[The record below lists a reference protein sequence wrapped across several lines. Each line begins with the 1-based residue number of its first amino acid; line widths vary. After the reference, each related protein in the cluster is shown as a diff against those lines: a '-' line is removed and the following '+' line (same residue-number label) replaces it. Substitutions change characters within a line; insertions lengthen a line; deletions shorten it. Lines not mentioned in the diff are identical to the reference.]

1 MSIRPIKAAETGPFV
16 SSDFLQ
22 AGGVK
27 KAVVPVRYC
36 TRREKE
42 RDGPDMRKAVPAI
55 IFFLLLLASS
65 TSAGAGELRL
75 ENDRFVIRYT
85 AGDDGLATDLLRAS
99 LPIRERVIADIGVGF
114 AEKTEIRLS
123 PTIEAFQEAQPGGTW
138 IPLWATG
145 VAYPQQNII
154 VLLSPRAIK
163 GSRTN
168 IVEVFAHEFSHIA
181 LGRALTG
188 VKVPVW
194 LNEGLAI
201 YEAREWTFS
210 RISVLTRASLTDR
223 LIPLAVLTLSF
234 PAEEESAAL
243 AYAES
248 FMFISFLINKVGR
261 EAFHRLIRD
270 YTRYGDLAGA
280 LRRGTEMNLAE
291 LEERW
296 LVYLKLRVS
305 WIPII
310 TSVTTLWFF
319 AALIFVYG
327 YARKKRQTNRRL
339 REMAAEEESEGWH

>member
-1 MSIRPIKAAETGPFV
+1 MI
-16 SSDFLQ
+16 
-22 AGGVK
+22 
-27 KAVVPVRYC
+27 
-36 TRREKE
+36 
-42 RDGPDMRKAVPAI
+42 KAVPAI
-55 IFFLLLLASS
+55 VFFLLLFAPVA
-65 TSAGAGELRL
+65 SAGTGELRL
-75 ENDRFVIRYT
+75 ENNRFVIRYI
-85 AGDDGLATDLLRAS
+85 AGDERLAAELMRDSLR
-99 LPIRERVIADIGVGF
+99 IRERVIADIGVDF

-123 PTIEAFQEAQPGGTW
+123 PTIEAFREAQPVGTW
-138 IPLWATG
+138 IPLWAAG
-145 VAYPQQNII
+145 VAYPEQNVI

-168 IVEVFAHEFSHIA
+168 VVDVFAHEFSHIA
-181 LGRALTG
+181 LGRALAG

-223 LIPLAVLTLSF
+223 LIPLPVLTLSF
-234 PAEEESAAL
+234 PAEEEPAEL

-261 EAFHRLIRD
+261 DAFHRLIRD

-280 LRRGTEMNLAE
+280 LRRGTGMNLAD

-310 TSVTTLWFF
+310 TSFSTIWFI
-319 AALIFVYG
+319 AAFIFVYG
-327 YARKKRQTNRRL
+327 YARKKRQANRRL
-339 REMAAEEESEGWH
+339 KEMEMEEELEDL

>member
-1 MSIRPIKAAETGPFV
+1 
-16 SSDFLQ
+16 
-22 AGGVK
+22 
-27 KAVVPVRYC
+27 
-36 TRREKE
+36 
-42 RDGPDMRKAVPAI
+42 MRKAVPAI
-55 IFFLLLLASS
+55 IIFFLLFVPVV
-65 TSAGAGELRL
+65 SAGTGDRRL
-75 ENDRFVIRYT
+75 ENDRFVVRYA
-85 AGDDGLATDLLRAS
+85 AGDDGLAAELIRES
-99 LPIRERVIADIGVGF
+99 PRIRERVIADIGMDF

-123 PTIEAFQEAQPGGTW
+123 PTIEAFREAQPGGTW
-138 IPLWATG
+138 VPLWAAG
-145 VAYPQQNII
+145 VAYPDQNVI

-163 GSRTN
+163 GSRMN
-168 IVEVFAHEFSHIA
+168 VVDVFAHEFSHIA
-181 LGRALTG
+181 LGRALAG

-223 LIPLAVLTLSF
+223 LIPLPVLTLSF
-234 PAEEESAAL
+234 PAEEEPAEL

-270 YTRYGDLAGA
+270 YARYGDLAGA
-280 LRRGTEMNLAE
+280 LRRGTGMNLAD

-310 TSVTTLWFF
+310 TSFSTIWFI

-327 YARKKRQTNRRL
+327 YMRKKRQANRRL
-339 REMAAEEESEGWH
+339 KEMEMEEESEAS

>member
-1 MSIRPIKAAETGPFV
+1 M
-16 SSDFLQ
+16 
-22 AGGVK
+22 K
-27 KAVVPVRYC
+27 KAI
-36 TRREKE
+36 
-42 RDGPDMRKAVPAI
+42 PAI
-55 IFFLLLLASS
+55 IFFLLLFVPL
-65 TSAGAGELRL
+65 TSAGTGELRL
-75 ENDRFVIRYT
+75 ENDRFVIRYA
-85 AGDDGLATDLLRAS
+85 AGDDGLAAELLRDA
-99 LPIRERVIADIGVGF
+99 LRIRERVIADIGVDF

-123 PTIEAFQEAQPGGTW
+123 PTIEAFREAQPGGTW
-138 IPLWATG
+138 IPLWAAG
-145 VAYPQQNII
+145 VAYPDQNVI

-168 IVEVFAHEFSHIA
+168 VVDVFAHEFSHIA
-181 LGRALTG
+181 LGRALVG

-223 LIPLAVLTLSF
+223 LIPLPVLTLSF
-234 PAEEESAAL
+234 PAEEEPAEL

-270 YTRYGDLAGA
+270 YIRYGDLTGA
-280 LRRGTEMNLAE
+280 LRRGTGMNLAD

-296 LVYLKLRVS
+296 LAYLKLRVS

-310 TSVTTLWFF
+310 TSVSAFWFV

-327 YARKKRQTNRRL
+327 YMRKKRQANRRL
-339 REMAAEEESEGWH
+339 KEMEMEEEFEDL

>member
-1 MSIRPIKAAETGPFV
+1 
-16 SSDFLQ
+16 
-22 AGGVK
+22 
-27 KAVVPVRYC
+27 
-36 TRREKE
+36 
-42 RDGPDMRKAVPAI
+42 MRKAVPAI
-55 IFFLLLLASS
+55 IFFLLMFVPL
-65 TSAGAGELRL
+65 AGAGTGEFRL
-75 ENDRFVIRYT
+75 ENNRFVICYT
-85 AGDDGLATDLLRAS
+85 AGDDGLAAELMRDSLR
-99 LPIRERVIADIGVGF
+99 IRERVIADIGVDF

-145 VAYPQQNII
+145 VAYPAQNVI
-154 VLLSPRAIK
+154 VLLSPRAVR
-163 GSRTN
+163 GSRMN
-168 IVEVFAHEFSHIA
+168 VVEVFAHEFSHVA

-234 PAEEESAAL
+234 PAEEEPAEL

-261 EAFHRLIRD
+261 EAFHLLIRD

-280 LRRGTEMNLAE
+280 LRRGTGMNLAD

-310 TSVTTLWFF
+310 TSVSTLWFV
-319 AALIFVYG
+319 AALIFAYG
-327 YARKKRQTNRRL
+327 YARKKRQANRRL
-339 REMAAEEESEGWH
+339 KEMEAEEESEEWHPNG

>member
-1 MSIRPIKAAETGPFV
+1 
-16 SSDFLQ
+16 
-22 AGGVK
+22 
-27 KAVVPVRYC
+27 
-36 TRREKE
+36 
-42 RDGPDMRKAVPAI
+42 MRKALSTIV
-55 IFFLLLLASS
+55 FFLLMFAPFAN
-65 TSAGAGELRL
+65 AGTGELRL

-85 AGDDGLATDLLRAS
+85 AGDDGLAAELLRDS
-99 LPIRERVIADIGVGF
+99 LQIRERVIADIGVDF

-123 PTIEAFQEAQPGGTW
+123 PTIEAFREAQPGGVR
-138 IPLWATG
+138 IPFWATG
-145 VAYPQQNII
+145 VAYPEHNVI

-163 GSRTN
+163 GSRMN
-168 IVEVFAHEFSHIA
+168 VVEVFAHEFSHIA
-181 LGRALTG
+181 LCRALIG

-223 LIPLAVLTLSF
+223 LIPLPVLTLSF
-234 PAEEESAAL
+234 PAEEELAEL
-243 AYAES
+243 AYAQS
-248 FMFISFLINKVGR
+248 FMFISFLINKMGR

-280 LRRGTEMNLAE
+280 LRRGTGMNLAD
-291 LEERW
+291 LEEQW

-310 TSVTTLWFF
+310 TSFSTLWFV

-327 YARKKRQTNRRL
+327 YARKKRQANQRL
-339 REMAAEEESEGWH
+339 KEMETEEETEEWHPNG

>member
-1 MSIRPIKAAETGPFV
+1 MRPNR
-16 SSDFLQ
+16 
-22 AGGVK
+22 AG
-27 KAVVPVRYC
+27 R
-36 TRREKE
+36 
-42 RDGPDMRKAVPAI
+42 
-55 IFFLLLLASS
+55 
-65 TSAGAGELRL
+65 
-75 ENDRFVIRYT
+75 
-85 AGDDGLATDLLRAS
+85 
-99 LPIRERVIADIGVGF
+99 GF
-114 AEKTEIRLS
+114 
-123 PTIEAFQEAQPGGTW
+123 
-138 IPLWATG
+138 PLWAVG
-145 VAYPQQNII
+145 VAYPEQNII

-163 GSRTN
+163 GSR
-168 IVEVFAHEFSHIA
+168 IDLIDVFAHEFSHIA

-210 RISVLTRASLTDR
+210 RISVLTKASLTDR
-223 LIPLAVLTLSF
+223 LIPLPILTLSF
-234 PAEEESAAL
+234 PAEEEPAEL

-280 LRRGTEMNLAE
+280 LRRGTGMNLPD

-310 TSVTTLWFF
+310 TSFSTLWFV

-327 YARKKRQTNRRL
+327 YTRKKRQANRRL
-339 REMAAEEESEGWH
+339 KEMAEEEEAFSIPGKDYRR

>member
-1 MSIRPIKAAETGPFV
+1 
-16 SSDFLQ
+16 
-22 AGGVK
+22 
-27 KAVVPVRYC
+27 
-36 TRREKE
+36 
-42 RDGPDMRKAVPAI
+42 MRKAVPAI
-55 IFFLLLLASS
+55 IFVLLLFVPAA
-65 TSAGAGELRL
+65 SAGTGELRL
-75 ENDRFVIRYT
+75 ENDRFIIRYA
-85 AGDDGLATDLLRAS
+85 AGDDRLAAELIRESLR
-99 LPIRERVIADIGVGF
+99 IRERVIADIGVDF

-123 PTIEAFQEAQPGGTW
+123 PTIEAFRKAQPGGTW
-138 IPLWATG
+138 VPLWAAG
-145 VAYPQQNII
+145 VAYPAQNVI

-168 IVEVFAHEFSHIA
+168 VLDVFTHEFSHIA

-210 RISVLTRASLTDR
+210 RISVLTRAALTDR
-223 LIPLAVLTLSF
+223 LIPLPVLTLSF
-234 PAEEESAAL
+234 PAEEEPAEL

-280 LRRGTEMNLAE
+280 LRRGTGMTLAD

-296 LVYLKLRVS
+296 LIYLKLRVS
-305 WIPII
+305 WIPIV
-310 TSVTTLWFF
+310 TSVSALWFV
-319 AALIFVYG
+319 AAVIFVYG
-327 YARKKRQTNRRL
+327 YTRKKRQANRRL
-339 REMAAEEESEGWH
+339 KEMEMEEESEAL